1 MDQPIAS
8 LDKIA
13 QMIRQVLPDFDD
25 YLTKIKNSQIHL
37 PKDFQQAIK
46 FFQIEN
52 YAEYYQ
58 DESELKRLFVDSL
71 GEPDLKRLLEE
82 NPKIP
87 LANVRDYM
95 DSTLDEF
102 NHDLAET
109 LGEEPEDIDV
119 DEIRAL
125 PEAEIEQFKQFFL
138 FGILVFH
145 DLTSLLVF
153 GERIFSLTQK
163 AITGDRGAML
173 KVIQIDPSSLTHI
186 PAFRLAHAKAMQSR
200 ERRFLNSINHCLN
213 NRVGKSRLKHRHIY
227 LVFFYLHNFKCL
239 EGMTAT
245 ELFDFCDSVGLIRY
259 EEIADERGMRRLKN
273 QFLDAHR

>member
-1 MDQPIAS
+1 MDHPIAS
-8 LDKIA
+8 LEKVA
-13 QMIRQVLPDFDD
+13 QIVRLVLPEFDD
-25 YLTKIKNSQIHL
+25 YLTKIKNSQLHL
-37 PKDFQQAIK
+37 PRDYQQAIS

-58 DESELKRLFVDSL
+58 DESQLKRLFVDSL
-71 GEPDLKRLLEE
+71 GESALKRLLDE

-102 NHDLAET
+102 THDLAGT
-109 LGEEPEDIDV
+109 LREEPEDIDV
-119 DEIRAL
+119 DEIKAL

-138 FGILVFH
+138 FGILFFH

-163 AITGDRGAML
+163 AITGDRRAML
-173 KVIQIDPSSLTHI
+173 KVIQIDPSSLTRI
-186 PAFRLAHAKAMQSR
+186 PAFKLAHAKAIQSR
-200 ERRFLNSINHCLN
+200 EKRFLNSINHCLN
-213 NRVGKSRLKHRHIY
+213 NRVGRSRLKHRHIY
-227 LVFFYLHNFKCL
+227 IVFFYLHNFKCL

-245 ELFDFCDSVGLIRY
+245 ELFDFCDAVGLVRY

-273 QFLDAHR
+273 QFLEAHQ

>member
-1 MDQPIAS
+1 MDQPLAS

-13 QMIRQVLPDFDD
+13 ELIRQVLPDFDA
-25 YLTKIKNSQIHL
+25 YLIKIKNSQLHL
-37 PKDFQQAIK
+37 PKDFQQAIS
-46 FFQIEN
+46 FFQIDN

-58 DESELKRLFVDSL
+58 DESQLKRLFVDSL
-71 GEPDLKRLLEE
+71 GESDLKRLLEE
-82 NPKIP
+82 TPKIP
-87 LANVRDYM
+87 LANVREYM

-109 LGEEPEDIDV
+109 LEEEPEDIDV

-125 PEAEIEQFKQFFL
+125 PEAEIEQFKHFFL
-138 FGILVFH
+138 YGILFFH

-173 KVIQIDPSSLTHI
+173 KVIQVDPSSLTHI
-186 PAFRLAHAKAMQSR
+186 PAFRLAHAKSIQSR
-200 ERRFLNSINHCLN
+200 EKRFLNSINHCLN
-213 NRVGKSRLKHRHIY
+213 NRVGRSRLKHRHIY

-245 ELFDFCDSVGLIRY
+245 ELFDFCDSVGLVRY

-273 QFLDAHR
+273 QFLHAHQ